1 LTAAGVRRS
10 LSAFWR
16 RAYAE
21 NITGMAAMVA
31 YNLLLA
37 VFPFAL
43 LVLFV
48 FGQIL
53 QSPDFEATVLR
64 DLEELFPSTEQDKLQ
79 DALDRVRTSSTQIG
93 IVAVV
98 AGLWIGSSFW
108 GAMDTAFCRIY
119 HVQCRGWL
127 EQKRFSLIMLLAV
140 TVFLA
145 ASVAVPALES
155 LVLTGVDDL
164 PFGLSEIDW
173 LSNLILIASGAVLSF
188 GILCLIYWAVPKGHL
203 PWRGVWPGAL
213 FVTIAG
219 GLANILF
226 PAYLVNL
233 STIGEFGRIVSFVLV
248 AMIWFYVLAIALLAG
263 AVINALRY
271 ELHDTGTLRGMTAD
285 FAAAADPG
293 DAPQPG
299 QLDPGSPPAP
309 EDEPPR
315 PGGADSARG
324 ERRGVG

>member
-1 LTAAGVRRS
+1 MSGGSARRS
-10 LSAFWR
+10 LAAFWQ
-16 RAYAE
+16 RAYKE

-31 YNLLLA
+31 YNLMLS

-43 LVLFV
+43 LVLFI

-53 QSPDFEATVLR
+53 QSGDIESTVLR

-79 DALDRVRTSSTQIG
+79 SALDRVQDSSTEIG

-119 HVQCRGWL
+119 HVECRGWL
-127 EQKRFSLIMLLAV
+127 EQKRFSLIMLAVV

-145 ASVAVPALES
+145 ASVTIPVLET

-164 PFGLSEIDW
+164 PFGLSSLDW
-173 LSNLILIASGAVLSF
+173 IANLLLIGGSAAITFAILSV
-188 GILCLIYWAVPKGHL
+188 IYSTVPKGRI

-219 GLANILF
+219 GLANVLF

-248 AMIWFYVLAIALLAG
+248 GLIWFYVLALGLLAG

-271 ELHDTGTLRGMTAD
+271 ELHDTGTVRGMTAD
-285 FAAAADPG
+285 FASRELGEEQAG
-293 DAPQPG
+293 DWEPQ
-299 QLDPGSPPAP
+299 QSDSPDRA
-309 EDEPPR
+309 
-315 PGGADSARG
+315 
-324 ERRGVG
+324 

>member
-1 LTAAGVRRS
+1 VSGGSARRS
-10 LSAFWR
+10 LAAFWQ
-16 RAYAE
+16 RAYKE

-31 YNLLLA
+31 YNLMLS

-43 LVLFV
+43 LVLFI

-53 QSPDFEATVLR
+53 QSGDIESTVLR

-79 DALDRVRTSSTQIG
+79 SALDRVQDSSTEIG

-119 HVQCRGWL
+119 HVECRGWL
-127 EQKRFSLIMLLAV
+127 EQKRFSLIMLAVV

-145 ASVAVPALES
+145 ASVAIPVLET

-164 PFGLSEIDW
+164 PFGLSSLDW
-173 LSNLILIASGAVLSF
+173 IANLLLIGGSAAITFAILSV
-188 GILCLIYWAVPKGHL
+188 IYSTVPKGRI

-219 GLANILF
+219 GLANVLF

-248 AMIWFYVLAIALLAG
+248 GLIWFYVLALGLLAG

-271 ELHDTGTLRGMTAD
+271 ELHDTGTVRGMTAD
-285 FAAAADPG
+285 FASRELGEEQAG
-293 DAPQPG
+293 DWEPQ
-299 QLDPGSPPAP
+299 QSDSPDRA
-309 EDEPPR
+309 
-315 PGGADSARG
+315 
-324 ERRGVG
+324 

>member
-1 LTAAGVRRS
+1 MSGGSARRS
-10 LSAFWR
+10 LAAFWQ
-16 RAYAE
+16 RAYKE

-31 YNLLLA
+31 YNLMLS

-43 LVLFV
+43 LVLFI

-53 QSPDFEATVLR
+53 QSGDIESTVLR

-79 DALDRVRTSSTQIG
+79 SALDRVQDSSTEIG

-119 HVQCRGWL
+119 HVECRGWL
-127 EQKRFSLIMLLAV
+127 EQKRFSLIMLAVV

-145 ASVAVPALES
+145 ASVTIPVLET

-164 PFGLSEIDW
+164 PFGLSSLDW
-173 LSNLILIASGAVLSF
+173 IANLLLIGGSAAISFAILSV
-188 GILCLIYWAVPKGHL
+188 IYSTVPKGRI

-219 GLANILF
+219 GLANVLF

-248 AMIWFYVLAIALLAG
+248 GLIWFYVLALGLLAG

-271 ELHDTGTLRGMTAD
+271 ELHDTGTVRGMTAD
-285 FAAAADPG
+285 FASRDLGEEQAG
-293 DAPQPG
+293 DWEPQ
-299 QLDPGSPPAP
+299 QSDSPDRA
-309 EDEPPR
+309 
-315 PGGADSARG
+315 
-324 ERRGVG
+324 

>member
-1 LTAAGVRRS
+1 VSGGSARRS
-10 LSAFWR
+10 LAAFWQ
-16 RAYAE
+16 RAYKE

-31 YNLLLA
+31 YNLMLS

-43 LVLFV
+43 LVLFI

-53 QSPDFEATVLR
+53 QSGDIESTVLR

-79 DALDRVRTSSTQIG
+79 SALDRVQDSSTEIG

-119 HVQCRGWL
+119 HVECRGWL
-127 EQKRFSLIMLLAV
+127 EQKRFSLIMLAVV

-145 ASVAVPALES
+145 ASVAIPVLET

-164 PFGLSEIDW
+164 PFGLSSLDW
-173 LSNLILIASGAVLSF
+173 IANLLLIGGSAAITFAILSV
-188 GILCLIYWAVPKGHL
+188 IYSTVPKGRI

-219 GLANILF
+219 GLANVLF

-248 AMIWFYVLAIALLAG
+248 GLIWFYVLALGLLAG

-271 ELHDTGTLRGMTAD
+271 ELHDTGTVRGMTAD
-285 FAAAADPG
+285 FASRDLGEEQAG
-293 DAPQPG
+293 DWEPQ
-299 QLDPGSPPAP
+299 QSDSPDRA
-309 EDEPPR
+309 
-315 PGGADSARG
+315 
-324 ERRGVG
+324 

>member
-1 LTAAGVRRS
+1 VSGGSARRS
-10 LSAFWR
+10 LAAFWQ
-16 RAYAE
+16 RAYKE

-31 YNLLLA
+31 YNLMLS

-43 LVLFV
+43 LVLFI

-53 QSPDFEATVLR
+53 QSGDIESTVLR

-79 DALDRVRTSSTQIG
+79 SALDRVQDSSTEIG

-119 HVQCRGWL
+119 HVECRGWL
-127 EQKRFSLIMLLAV
+127 EQKRFSLIMLAVV

-145 ASVAVPALES
+145 ASVTIPVLET

-164 PFGLSEIDW
+164 PFGLSSLDW
-173 LSNLILIASGAVLSF
+173 IANLLLIGGSAAISFAILSV
-188 GILCLIYWAVPKGHL
+188 IYSTVPKGRI

-219 GLANILF
+219 GLANVLF

-248 AMIWFYVLAIALLAG
+248 GLIWFYVLALGLLAG

-271 ELHDTGTLRGMTAD
+271 ELHDTGTVRGMTAD
-285 FAAAADPG
+285 FASRELGEEQAG
-293 DAPQPG
+293 DWEPQ
-299 QLDPGSPPAP
+299 QSDSPDRA
-309 EDEPPR
+309 
-315 PGGADSARG
+315 
-324 ERRGVG
+324 